1 MHSAETLRV
10 YLSTASRIH
19 TVYTHMSSISII
31 CVSWLVCLCS
41 SCLKLRLVER
51 LIVTIVWWGCHVSTS
66 ARLAKLRDQ
75 GFPFCSIHELST
87 QISIVSMFHHRCCS
101 IYTKKV
107 YLAFTEREHT
117 RWTRDYTSPKQELN
131 FFEGWELQEQWM
143 SNGVWRSVCT
153 QVYDWILEG
162 KNPLLFDFSAFFS
175 QVHIASPWLMWCCC
189 CFWPWCVHH
198 C

>member
-1 MHSAETLRV
+1 MIFTILVSFSWDKCTVSTLRV
-10 YLSTASRIH
+10 TFGHPQFEKISNNVDFNLWGNRATTWEYFLTFSSETKIMKITHSALLLLHI
-19 TVYTHMSSISII
+19 YT
-31 CVSWLVCLCS
+31 
-41 SCLKLRLVER
+41 
-51 LIVTIVWWGCHVSTS
+51 
-66 ARLAKLRDQ
+66 
-75 GFPFCSIHELST
+75 
-87 QISIVSMFHHRCCS
+87 
-101 IYTKKV
+101 YTKKV

-175 QVHIASPWLMWCCC
+175 QVHIASPWLMLLLFLLLFLAVRPPLVLSSFEQSPQW
-189 CFWPWCVHH
+189 FQFQSR
-198 C
+198 